1 LGEWNVLGISFLDSV
16 DLSESV
22 GKIKITSNILLNN
35 ISVYGLDLENNAQD
49 ITNLTWDVVDNENWN
64 ELGTWRYSSIADYY
78 KVYDNGMKEIYQTYT
93 GTNKISVDT
102 SSNDRSFQFKNYQYI
117 GYMDIEKNIINIDIR

>member
-1 LGEWNVLGISFLDSV
+1 MSFLNSI

-35 ISVYGLDLENNAQD
+35 ISTFGLDLENNSQK
-49 ITNLTWDVVDNENWN
+49 ISILTWDILNDGNWN
-64 ELGTWRYSSIADYY
+64 ELGTWRYKNISDYY
-78 KVYDNGMKEIYQTYT
+78 KVYDNGIKEIYAAYT

-102 SSNDRSFQFKNYQYI
+102 SSNAKNIEFNGYKYI
-117 GYMDIEKNIINIDIR
+117 GYMDIEKNVVNIDIA